1 MDVHGNDQ
9 FVVKVPNA
17 GNTWDQKV
25 GDYALTRLDSDDCRA
40 FHSRHHPQAHRVA
53 RGRGQTSITGSLN
66 KEHTMPKENQKP
78 MFEFRFGPI
87 MIKAT
92 GLEATLAAFT
102 LAMLTLILAFH

>member
-1 MDVHGNDQ
+1 MEPK
-9 FVVKVPNA
+9 KVALGPSA
-17 GNTWDQKV
+17 G
-25 GDYALTRLDSDDCRA
+25 ARAASIALDSERKPN
-40 FHSRHHPQAHRVA
+40 RKHH
-53 RGRGQTSITGSLN
+53 TSEE
-66 KEHTMPKENQKP
+66 KVMPKENQNP